1 MSNRRIGILATL
13 VALIAAAPAAAAP
26 GIEKG
31 PEGDAFY
38 QAPRKVPKE
47 HGRMIWARKAQELID
62 AKADRAT
69 SYRVLYTSRSPQGD
83 PIAVSGSVAVP
94 KGKTPKGGWPVITWD
109 HGTGGLADVCAGS
122 KSSAGTKYEP
132 FVDGWLQQG
141 YAVLRTDYQGLGT
154 PGPHPY
160 LIGKSAARST
170 LDITAAARELVPNL
184 SKRYVIAGASQGGH
198 AALWTANYADS
209 WQPDLR
215 LQGTMSFA
223 PASHIADQVS
233 LLPALTSPN
242 PLSALAAIIFAG
254 ASTANPAVVPEKVLN
269 PEALALYPQI
279 EQKCLSEL
287 SLTDSFGGLAPSD
300 LIQDGA
306 DLAPLMKV
314 LTKNNPAVTS
324 SAPIIVLQGDADTT
338 VFPQFTD
345 QLVKELEAKNDDVT
359 YAVIPGAD
367 HPGVM
372 VDGLDEADAFLQQH
386 LPAGR

>member
-1 MSNRRIGILATL
+1 MRIRRIGALATL
-13 VALIAAAPAAAAP
+13 VALIAAGPAGAAS
-26 GIEKG
+26 GVDKG
-31 PEGDAFY
+31 PQGDAFY
-38 QAPRKVPKE
+38 QPPRKVPKA
-47 HGRMIWARKAQELID
+47 HGKMIWAQRAPELID
-62 AKADRAT
+62 AAADKAK

-94 KGKTPKGGWPVITWD
+94 KGKAPKRGWPVITWD

-132 FVDGWLQQG
+132 FVDHWIQQG

-170 LDITAAARELVPNL
+170 LDVTAAARELVPNL

-215 LQGTMSFA
+215 LQGTMAFA

-254 ASTANPAVVPEKVLN
+254 ASTANPAIVPEKVLN
-269 PEALALYPQI
+269 PEPLALYPQI
-279 EQKCLSEL
+279 EQKCLSQL
-287 SLTDSFGGLAPSD
+287 SLSDSFGGLAPSD

-306 DLAPLMKV
+306 DLGPLMSV
-314 LTKNNPAVTS
+314 LKKNNPAVTS

-338 VFPQFTD
+338 VFPQYTQ
-345 QLVKELEAKNDDVT
+345 QLIEELEANGDDVT

-386 LPAGR
+386 LPPGR